1 MLLVQV
7 CHISLS
13 LFTPDTLPIFLV
25 KNIVKLKS
33 PTLSLYKHSPQN
45 LPTGP
50 NRLPIKPLVRAH
62 TGILERD
69 PSYGRCR

>member
-25 KNIVKLKS
+25 KIIYSEIEIAHSLFVQTLPAKLTHWTK
-33 PTLSLYKHSPQN
+33 
-45 LPTGP
+45 
-50 NRLPIKPLVRAH
+50 
-62 TGILERD
+62 
-69 PSYGRCR
+69 